1 MKKVPKKVTRRKEL
15 LVKGMHL
22 ILRQID
28 MSPEVRQARR
38 IAQSLGIQNPSFH
51 EMPLAGE
58 RILIP
63 TMRDWAVHVHIE
75 AFLGHLL
82 RVSGAEV
89 RHMTCGGGL
98 GICDRANTWEGP
110 PMPCRS
116 CTKYVNASLKAHGV
130 DFKPLAPNWGE
141 AAWSELDNLSLREL
155 REVEYKGLPLGSLV
169 EIPVKWFLLGETL
182 SEDPL
187 GTATYRKFLISA
199 RSIVDAAERMIDEFA
214 PTQVLLLN
222 GLFLFE
228 SIVWELCKMRD
239 IDVISYER
247 SFILDTFVFCRN
259 DGAGFCK
266 VDDVWA
272 EWQNIQLSDDEN
284 AELDKYL
291 NDRQLGLRTSD
302 DYWKD
307 VRESNVKRIRSGRRA
322 VLFTNL
328 VWDSAVLRQD
338 VAFPSIV
345 DWIVAAIEEFRDRP
359 NDELVIR
366 IHPAET
372 KLSGRESREEM
383 ETAVRGRITQIPDN
397 VIIIPSTDP
406 TSSYQL
412 MREADFGLVY
422 SSTTGMEMVLTGK
435 PVVVSAKTHYRN
447 KGFTVDVNTAE
458 EFKRAIDSLT
468 SDNSD
473 LLPDL
478 ELTRKYAYLF
488 FFRAPYSSMGVTEP
502 IRGLVSMTSEKPREL
517 LGPENIDIR
526 RFVSAMALRSSFNP
540 LPNSTASPPR

>member
-1 MKKVPKKVTRRKEL
+1 
-15 LVKGMHL
+15 
-22 ILRQID
+22 
-28 MSPEVRQARR
+28 
-38 IAQSLGIQNPSFH
+38 
-51 EMPLAGE
+51 
-58 RILIP
+58 
-63 TMRDWAVHVHIE
+63 
-75 AFLGHLL
+75 
-82 RVSGAEV
+82 
-89 RHMTCGGGL
+89 
-98 GICDRANTWEGP
+98 
-110 PMPCRS
+110 
-116 CTKYVNASLKAHGV
+116 
-130 DFKPLAPNWGE
+130 
-141 AAWSELDNLSLREL
+141 
-155 REVEYKGLPLGSLV
+155 
-169 EIPVKWFLLGETL
+169 
-182 SEDPL
+182 
-187 GTATYRKFLISA
+187 
-199 RSIVDAAERMIDEFA
+199 MIDEFA

-247 SFILDTFVFCRN
+247 SFILDTFVFARN

>member
-1 MKKVPKKVTRRKEL
+1 MKKVPQKITRRKEL
-15 LVKGMHL
+15 LVKGTHL
-22 ILRQID
+22 MLRQIN
-28 MSPEVRQARR
+28 MSPEVRHARR
-38 IAQSLGIQNPSFH
+38 IARSLVIEDLSFD
-51 EMPLAGE
+51 ETPLAGE

-155 REVEYKGLPLGSLV
+155 RDVEYKGLPLGSLV

-228 SIVWELCKMRD
+228 SIVWELCKKRD
-239 IDVISYER
+239 IDVVSYER
-247 SFILDTFVFCRN
+247 SFILDTFFFARN

-266 VDDVWA
+266 VDDVWP
-272 EWQNIQLSDDEN
+272 EWQNIQLSEDEN

-307 VRESNVKRIRSGRRA
+307 VSESNVKRIGSGRRA

-397 VIIIPSTDP
+397 VIIIPSADP

-435 PVVVSAKTHYRN
+435 PVVVAAKTHYRN
-447 KGFTVDVNTAE
+447 KGFTIDVNTAE

-468 SDNSD
+468 SDNSE
-473 LLPDL
+473 LHPDL

-502 IRGLVSMTSEKPREL
+502 IRGLVSMTSEKPLEL
-517 LGPENIDIR
+517 LGSENIDIR
-526 RFVSAMALRSSFNP
+526 RFVSAMALRGSFNP
-540 LPNSTASPPR
+540 LPSSTV

>member
-1 MKKVPKKVTRRKEL
+1 MKKVPQKVTRRKEL
-15 LVKGMHL
+15 LVKGTHL
-22 ILRQID
+22 MLRQIN
-28 MSPEVRQARR
+28 MSPEVRHARR
-38 IAQSLGIQNPSFH
+38 IFRSLVIEDPSFN
-51 EMPLAGE
+51 EMPLVGE

-98 GICDRANTWEGP
+98 KICDRANTWEGP

-116 CTKYVNASLKAHGV
+116 CTKYVNSSLKAHGV
-130 DFKPLAPNWGE
+130 EFKPLAPNWGE
-141 AAWSELDNLSLREL
+141 TDWTELDNLSLREL
-155 REVEYKGLPLGSLV
+155 REVEYKGLPLGALV

-182 SEDPL
+182 AEDPL

-199 RSIVDAAERMIDEFA
+199 RSIVDAAERMLDEFA

-228 SIVWELCKMRD
+228 SIVWELCKLRN
-239 IDVISYER
+239 IDVVSFGR
-247 SFILDTFVFCRN
+247 SFILDTFFFARN

-307 VRESNVKRIRSGRRA
+307 VRESNVKRIRGGRRA

-383 ETAVRGRITQIPDN
+383 ETAVRGRIRQIPEN

-412 MREADFGLVY
+412 MKEADFGLVY

-447 KGFTVDVNTAE
+447 KGFTIDVNTAE

-473 LLPDL
+473 SLPDL

-502 IRGLVSMTSEKPREL
+502 IRGLVSMTSENPREL

-540 LPNSTASPPR
+540 LPNSTA